1 MSKNIYKRSKI
12 IGVGGYL
19 PNKILTNNDLSEDVD
34 TSDEWI
40 TERTGIKE
48 RRIADDSETTSS
60 LGIEAAKKAI
70 QNAGISSKDI
80 DLIVVATATPDN
92 TFPATATSIQSGL
105 GIKKGY
111 AYDVQAVCSGFVYA
125 LELADNAIRLG
136 KADYALVIGSE
147 TFSRIIDW
155 NDRSTCVLF
164 GDGSGAVVLKSANE
178 DSSSSIL
185 SNHLYSDG
193 DYKEML
199 FVDGGPSTSNSVG
212 LLRMDGSGV
221 FKHAVKNISS
231 AIIDALEANEMTI
244 EDVDWFVPH
253 QANSRILDAVAKKIR
268 INKEKII
275 ITVDKHAN
283 TSAASIPLA
292 LNEANQNK
300 QIKKGDIV
308 LLAAMGGGFTWGSS
322 LIRW

>member
-1 MSKNIYKRSKI
+1 MNNEKFFRSKI
-12 IGVGGYL
+12 VGVGGYL
-19 PNKILTNNDLSEDVD
+19 PEKILTNKQLSMRIE

-48 RRIADDSETTSS
+48 RRIASDKETTST
-60 LGIEAAKKAI
+60 LGIEAAK
-70 QNAGISSKDI
+70 NALKNADISAKDI
-80 DLIVVATATPDN
+80 DLIVLATATPDN
-92 TFPATATSIQSGL
+92 TFPATATLIQSGL

-111 AYDVQAVCSGFVYA
+111 AYDVQAVCSGFVYG

-136 KADYALVIGSE
+136 KSSHALVIGAE
-147 TFSRIIDW
+147 TFSRILDW

-164 GDGSGAVVLKSANE
+164 GDGAGAVVLKSTEQLSPNF
-178 DSSSSIL
+178 IL

-199 FVDGGPSTSNSVG
+199 YVDGGPSISDNVG
-212 LLRMDGSGV
+212 FLKMDGGSV

-231 AIIDALEANEMTI
+231 AITDALVNNNMSI
-244 EDVDWFVPH
+244 KDVDWFVPH
-253 QANSRILDAVAKKIR
+253 QANSRILDAVSKKIG
-268 INKEKII
+268 IDNDKII
-275 ITVDKHAN
+275 VTVDKHAN

-292 LNEANQNK
+292 LCEAVSINK
-300 QIKKGDIV
+300 IKSGDIV

-322 LIRW
+322 IIRW

>member
-1 MSKNIYKRSKI
+1 MSENLYKRSKI

-19 PNKILTNNDLSEDVD
+19 PSKVLTNNDLSKDVD

-48 RRIADDSETTSS
+48 RRIADESETTSS
-60 LGIEAAKKAI
+60 LGIEAAKRAI
-70 QNAGISSKDI
+70 KNAGISSKDI
-80 DLIVVATATPDN
+80 DLIVVATTTPDN

-164 GDGSGAVVLKSANE
+164 GDGSGAVILKSTDE

-199 FVDGGPSTSNSVG
+199 FVDGGPSTSNNVG
-212 LLRMDGSGV
+212 LLRMDGGGV
-221 FKHAVKNISS
+221 FKHAVKKISS

-253 QANSRILDAVAKKIR
+253 QANSRILEAVAKKIN

-275 ITVDKHAN
+275 VTVDKHAN

-292 LNEANQNK
+292 LNEANKNN

>member
-1 MSKNIYKRSKI
+1 MDNEKFFRSKI
-12 IGVGGYL
+12 VGVGGYL
-19 PNKILTNNDLSEDVD
+19 PEKILTNKQLSMRIE

-48 RRIADDSETTSS
+48 RRIASDKETTST
-60 LGIEAAKKAI
+60 LGIEAAK
-70 QNAGISSKDI
+70 NALKNADISAKDI
-80 DLIVVATATPDN
+80 DLIVLATATPDN
-92 TFPATATSIQSGL
+92 TFPATATLIQSGL

-111 AYDVQAVCSGFVYA
+111 AYDVQAVCSGFVYG

-136 KADYALVIGSE
+136 KSSYALVIGAE
-147 TFSRIIDW
+147 TFSRILDW

-164 GDGSGAVVLKSANE
+164 GDGAGAVVLKSIDQLSPNL
-178 DSSSSIL
+178 IL

-199 FVDGGPSTSNSVG
+199 YVDGGPSISDNVG
-212 LLRMDGSGV
+212 FLKMDGGSV

-231 AIIDALEANEMTI
+231 AITDALVYNNMSI
-244 EDVDWFVPH
+244 KDVDWFVPH
-253 QANSRILDAVAKKIR
+253 QANSRILNAVSKKIG
-268 INKEKII
+268 IDKDKII
-275 ITVDKHAN
+275 VTVDKHAN

-292 LNEANQNK
+292 LCEAVSLNK
-300 QIKKGDIV
+300 IKSGDIV

-322 LIRW
+322 IIRW